1 MKGAIF
7 DVDGTILDSMSVWEK
22 VCVDFFAMHGRV
34 IDDDIIPKI
43 KEMQLEE
50 SFPYLID
57 LWSLDIDVTD
67 SINTMRKMIKN
78 EYENSISAKP
88 YVCEYIKKL
97 HNDGV
102 KIAVATSSY
111 KELLDGAFKRLGILD
126 LIDAYAFST
135 EVGCD
140 KSNPDVYLLSA
151 KRIGVSP
158 EDCIVYEDIVA
169 GICGAKKGGF
179 KTCAVYDKTNEHETD
194 ILKDISDIYIKCW
207 SQLL

>member
-22 VCVDFFAMHGRV
+22 VCEDFFAMHGRI
-34 IDDDIIPKI
+34 IDDETKFKI

-67 SINTMRKMIKN
+67 SINTMREMIKN
-78 EYENSISAKP
+78 EYEKNIPAKP

-102 KIAVATSSY
+102 KIAIATSSY
-111 KELLDGAFKRLGILD
+111 KELLEGAFKRLGIWD
-126 LIDAYAFST
+126 LIDAFAFST

-140 KSNPDVYLLSA
+140 KSNPDVYLLSSQ
-151 KRIGVSP
+151 RIGVSP
-158 EDCIVYEDIVA
+158 EDCLVYEDIVA
-169 GICGAKKGGF
+169 GIKGAKKGGF
-179 KTCAVYDKTNEHETD
+179 KTCAVYDKTNEQETD
-194 ILKDISDIYIKCW
+194 ILKEAADIYINCW